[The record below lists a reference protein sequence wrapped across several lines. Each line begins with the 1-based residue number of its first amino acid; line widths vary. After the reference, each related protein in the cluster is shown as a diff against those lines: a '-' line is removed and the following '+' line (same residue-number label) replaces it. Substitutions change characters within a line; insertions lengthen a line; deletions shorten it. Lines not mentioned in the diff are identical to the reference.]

1 MSNNNSSNSIHNTNV
16 EQIKLEVKDM
26 LELLN
31 TGVCKSETLYKKKY
45 RCLYETSPTL
55 FNFILKNYKQNPQ
68 QLQKNIDMMLNLIF
82 KIQKSEISQYD
93 ASVVV
98 GQSIGEQYIPQLQK

>member
-1 MSNNNSSNSIHNTNV
+1 
-16 EQIKLEVKDM
+16 
-26 LELLN
+26 
-31 TGVCKSETLYKKKY
+31 
-45 RCLYETSPTL
+45 
-55 FNFILKNYKQNPQ
+55 
-68 QLQKNIDMMLNLIF
+68 MMLNLVF

>member
-1 MSNNNSSNSIHNTNV
+1 MSHSIHDTNV
-16 EQIKLEVKDM
+16 EKIKHEVNNM
-26 LELLN
+26 LEFLN
-31 TGVCKSETLYKKKY
+31 TGVCKSETLLKNKY
-45 RCLYETSPTL
+45 NCLFKTSPTL
-55 FNFILKNYKQNPQ
+55 FNFILKNHKQNPEK
-68 QLQKNIDMMLNLIF
+68 LQKNIDMMLNLVF

>member
-1 MSNNNSSNSIHNTNV
+1 MSQSIHNTNV
-16 EQIKLEVKDM
+16 ERIKLEVNSM

-31 TGVCKSETLYKKKY
+31 TDVCKSESILKKKY
-45 RCLYETSPTL
+45 NCLFKTSPTL
-55 FNFILKNYKQNPQ
+55 FNFILKNHKQNSEK
-68 QLQKNIDMMLNLIF
+68 LQKNIDMMLNLVF